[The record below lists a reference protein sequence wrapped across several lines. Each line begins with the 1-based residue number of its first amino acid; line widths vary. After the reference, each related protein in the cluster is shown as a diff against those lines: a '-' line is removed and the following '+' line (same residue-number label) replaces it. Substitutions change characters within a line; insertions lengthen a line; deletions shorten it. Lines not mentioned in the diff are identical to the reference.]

1 MIFSVGEKSVLA
13 GLLAGYFFQNIFV
26 FDNMTSYLLF
36 FSVLCY
42 IAWRNG
48 GAIGL
53 ATTFPTKIQNKQ
65 KNITTSAE
73 RVFVPVIL
81 VAMVAVIY
89 FANIKPI
96 LASASIIQ
104 ALKSQKD
111 GVEKNLSLMEK
122 VFSYNT
128 FGSGE
133 AREQLLQMAFRA
145 QAINISPEL
154 KQKFLPPPIAKRLFK
169 LTRTLKTPDTNFSL
183 EHFSINLD
191 FMTRPWLI

>member
-1 MIFSVGEKSVLA
+1 
-13 GLLAGYFFQNIFV
+13 
-26 FDNMTSYLLF
+26 
-36 FSVLCY
+36 
-42 IAWRNG
+42 
-48 GAIGL
+48 
-53 ATTFPTKIQNKQ
+53 
-65 KNITTSAE
+65 
-73 RVFVPVIL
+73 
-81 VAMVAVIY
+81 MVAVIY

-104 ALKSQKD
+104 ALKSQKTVLKKLKFD
-111 GVEKNLSLMEK
+111 GK

-154 KQKFLPPPIAKRLFK
+154 KQKFLPPPIAKCLFK

-191 FMTRPWLI
+191 FMTRLWLI